1 MLPLWAAGAR
11 RQRVY
16 HSERLGI
23 ILLAPLA
30 LVALVVFSGG
40 ASAAPYPRSGDTPV
54 ISARVCRWYGGKKA
68 ALSLRFDDSDPTHIE
83 WAVPMLNEYGLI
95 GTFLVNPGDEHYLR
109 HKSVWEGP
117 VLEQGHE
124 LGDHT
129 LNHEGAKTDEEAER
143 QIGEAAELI
152 HRLQPQL
159 KLIVFGP
166 GGGTLWFQRK
176 NFRFFEAKYNLVSA
190 GDAASGWAM
199 SCTEAYPEWNVQ
211 RFATELE
218 QAIIEGVWFRPY
230 FHEIRAPVDSLATTP
245 ETFRK
250 VLDVVRA
257 RRADLWQAG
266 MSAIHQYERERIGAR
281 LWAHA
286 SGADTLDLSLTC
298 ATDANLYTQPLTVEV
313 DLPTGTDSVA
323 VTDGAGKTVPSRI
336 EEADGRWVARFDA
349 DPVDRNYTVRT
360 KDIGA
365 QCRVGEIHAP
375 GVHPYLFF
383 TAAEA
388 PAILAKTSDPLAKS
402 MWEAIL
408 RESDSFVAETKSAVQ
423 EDRSTRHWSR
433 RVVVLGLAY
442 SLTRNDDF
450 GRVGAEF
457 LMSGATND
465 SWYAGKWEMRDT
477 GEAMGALAIG
487 YDWLYPAL
495 TTEQRAQVRD
505 TLVRQ
510 GLEPLERCN
519 EEGQWWTSWYRGNW
533 GAVIHATGGIA
544 ALALLGEESTAA
556 DWVRLCERKLWH
568 YTMAMGEDGGWGESG
583 SYGSYAW
590 SNGLT
595 FLASLRRVA
604 GDDLLDNPRLRKLP
618 YWFINLL
625 ETDHRNLIPFSNCG
639 LGTSESPEV
648 LALLAREYRDGAV
661 QFAAKEMMAR
671 RDWAAAFAFLW
682 YDPSVEATPL
692 SNLPLTKVWPDL
704 GWATMRSSWDDPR
717 GVLFGLKGGQQD
729 WDHLHHDINSFVLY
743 AYGKPLIVDLLYP
756 TDVWGC
762 QTEAH
767 NTIMV
772 AGKEQHG
779 TVGIM
784 GQGSGPDAYHRGM
797 IGEAVGTPWYTR
809 LVGDASLA
817 YEQSD
822 VRSFVREVMYLR
834 KAAPADPPD
843 YFVML
848 DDVNATHPARMDWM
862 LHTYGDI
869 AVSNSTIT
877 ITQDDAAVDVT
888 MVAPER
894 IVAEVHEKSLDEAGV
909 PKPFDPAVAVK
920 YVKVRPAQPADRGY
934 FLSLLMPHLT
944 LVPSNAQVAPLGVP
958 GGLGAT
964 IISGGTQDV
973 AMFALEEDPELA
985 AGGVEAVGRSCFV
998 RRSGGRVMAVALHR
1012 GQRITVDGVLVF
1024 ENASIGDAALR
1035 FTDASVTG
1043 KMDLCDCIPV
1053 RIHVPRRPTRVL
1065 IDGEEHEF
1073 EYEPGRQCVTFI
1085 EYYPDGPRV
1094 KLTDGHLCD
1103 VQILL

>member
-1 MLPLWAAGAR
+1 
-11 RQRVY
+11 
-16 HSERLGI
+16 
-23 ILLAPLA
+23 
-30 LVALVVFSGG
+30 
-40 ASAAPYPRSGDTPV
+40 
-54 ISARVCRWYGGKKA
+54 
-68 ALSLRFDDSDPTHIE
+68 
-83 WAVPMLNEYGLI
+83 MLNEYGLI

-143 QIGEAAELI
+143 QIGEAAELL

-176 NFRFFEAKYNLVSA
+176 SFGFFEAKYNLVSA

-211 RFATELE
+211 RFAKELE
-218 QAIIEGVWFRPY
+218 QAITEGVWFRPY

-313 DLPTGTDSVA
+313 ELPTGTDSVA

-365 QCRVGEIHAP
+365 QSQAGETKAP
-375 GVHPYLFF
+375 GAHPYLFF
-383 TAAEA
+383 AAAET
-388 PAILAKTSDPLAKS
+388 PALLAKTRDPLAKS
-402 MWEAIL
+402 MWEMIL
-408 RESDSFVAETKSAVQ
+408 READSFLGETKPEILKDQVMW
-423 EDRSTRHWSR
+423 DWSYR
-433 RVVVLGLAY
+433 IRVLGLAY
-442 SLTRNDDF
+442 SLTHNEAY
-450 GRVGAEF
+450 GKAGVTF
-457 LMSGATND
+457 LMTAAADD
-465 SWYAGKWEMRDT
+465 SWHAGKTEMLFT
-477 GEAMGALAIG
+477 GEAMGTLGIG
-487 YDWLYPAL
+487 YDWLYNAL
-495 TTEQRAQVRD
+495 TEEQRAQVHEA
-505 TLVRQ
+505 LVRY
-510 GLEPLERCN
+510 GLEPLEQAAKA
-519 EEGQWWTSWYRGNW
+519 GDWWTDWYRSNW
-533 GAVIHATGGIA
+533 GAVIYGNGGIA
-544 ALALLGEESTAA
+544 AMALLGDEPRAA
-556 DWVRLCERKLWH
+556 NWVRLCERKLWH
-568 YTMAMGEDGGWGESG
+568 YTQSLGEDGGWGESVG
-583 SYGSYAW
+583 YGSFAW
-590 SNGLT
+590 YNGLA
-595 FLASLRRVA
+595 FLESLRRVV
-604 GDDLLDNPRLRKLP
+604 GDDLLDNPRLRRLP

-625 ETDHRNLIPFSNCG
+625 EMNRQNYIPFSNSS
-639 LGTSESPEV
+639 LGTSESPEM
-648 LALLAREYRDGAV
+648 LALLAREYRDGNA

-671 RDWAAAFAFLW
+671 RDRAAAFAFLW

-704 GWATMRSSWDDPR
+704 GWATMRSSWDDPK
-717 GVLFGLKGGQQD
+717 GVLFGFKGGQQD

-743 AYGKPLIVDLLYP
+743 AYGRPLIVDLLYP
-756 TDVWGC
+756 EKIWGC
-762 QTEAH
+762 ETEAH
-767 NTIMV
+767 NTLMV
-772 AGKEQHG
+772 DGKEQHG
-779 TVGIM
+779 VVGLM
-784 GQGSGPDAYHRGM
+784 GSGSGPDAYHRGM

-817 YEQSD
+817 YDPGD
-822 VRSFVREVMYLR
+822 VRSAVREIMYLR
-834 KAAPADPPD
+834 KAAPADPAD
-843 YFVML
+843 YFVIL
-848 DDVNATHPARMDWM
+848 DDVSATHPVQMDWM

-877 ITQDDAAVDVT
+877 VTQDDAAVDVT
-888 MVAPER
+888 MVAPEGL
-894 IVAEVHEKSLDEAGV
+894 VAEVHEKSLDEAGV

-920 YVKVRPAQPADRGY
+920 YIKVRPAQPTGRGY
-934 FLSLLMPHLT
+934 FLSVLT
-944 LVPSNAQVAPLGVP
+944 PRLTSVLSSVQVAPLSVP

-964 IISGGTQDV
+964 IVSGGTQDV
-973 AMFALEEDPELA
+973 AMFALEEEPELA

-998 RRSGGRVMAVALHR
+998 RRSGGRVMAAALHR
-1012 GQRITVDGVLVF
+1012 GQRIAADGVLVF
-1024 ENASIGDAALR
+1024 ENGSIGDAVLR
-1035 FTDASVTG
+1035 FAERSVTA
-1043 KMDLCDCIPV
+1043 KMDLYDCIPV

-1073 EYEPGRQCVTFI
+1073 EYEPDRQCVTFI

-1094 KLTDGHLCD
+1094 KLADGHLRD
-1103 VQILL
+1103 VQILLQ